1 MSVINTTLLQRTRV
15 LRQKHKLSGW
25 LAAALTLLTIVVLTD
40 GLVAE
45 MRAGNDRFDVL
56 AGTEMLIS
64 GPTPL
69 KSPAPD
75 DFIAQGQS
83 PDVHIELQEFF
94 PSYWFGSSMW
104 RAKLT
109 VQPQAASGEYPLVV
123 SFRTAPPQNTRTL
136 QIMVWHDVAEMQANA
151 LSYVQRYCRLN
162 AFWAAG
168 VLALMAA
175 IVIGINFMM
184 GKKFS
189 ALLADAGLAEIYFI
203 QKQSNGSCKAHA
215 FRVAGS
221 LPVKGASVAI
231 FRNALS
237 PTFYGSFDSGDKNR
251 VICTVPNDVALGDW
265 LQVRPVPAP
274 NTSV

>member
-1 MSVINTTLLQRTRV
+1 MSLINTAFLEHTQA
-15 LRQKHKLSGW
+15 LRHKHKVSGW
-25 LAAALTLLTIVVLTD
+25 LAAALTLLTIVVLSD

-69 KSPAPD
+69 KNPAPN
-75 DFIAQGQS
+75 DFVALGQS
-83 PDVHIELQEFF
+83 PDVHIQLEEFF

-123 SFRTAPPQNTRTL
+123 SFRTAPPQSARTL
-136 QIMVWHDVAEMQANA
+136 QIMVWHDAADMQAHA
-151 LSYVQRYCRLN
+151 LSYVQRYCGVN
-162 AFWAAG
+162 SFWTAG

-175 IVIGINFMM
+175 MVIGINFLM

-189 ALLADAGLAEIYFI
+189 ALLATAGLSEIYFV
-203 QKQSNGSCKAHA
+203 QKQSNGTLKAYA

-221 LPVKGASVAI
+221 LPVKGAAVTI
-231 FRNALS
+231 FRNTLD
-237 PTFYGSFDSGDKNR
+237 PVYRGTFDTGDNNR
-251 VICTVPNDVALGDW
+251 VVCTVPAGVALGDW
-265 LQVRPVPAP
+265 LLLRPEE
-274 NTSV
+274 